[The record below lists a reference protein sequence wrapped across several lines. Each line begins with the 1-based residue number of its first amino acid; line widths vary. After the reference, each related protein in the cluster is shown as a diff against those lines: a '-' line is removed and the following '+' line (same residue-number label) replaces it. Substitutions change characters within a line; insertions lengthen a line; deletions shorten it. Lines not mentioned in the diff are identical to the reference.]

1 MTVLSVKQV
10 TIKPNL
16 YFDSATLMALAQKAK
31 GLEGVIEAVAVMA
44 TGANKEILANVG
56 LLDDSASEGTA
67 RDLILAVR
75 AENSQALSQAMVLL
89 EDSLNRKPEQK
100 NSGDVRQPRSLHE
113 ALKENPELNL
123 AVISVPGQ
131 FATYEAKKALKAGL
145 HVMLFS
151 DNVPLAKEIEL
162 KKLAS
167 KKGLLMMGPDCGTAI
182 ISGTPLAFANVVRR
196 GNIGVV
202 AAAGTGLQEITAL
215 VDRWGGGISQ
225 AIGTGGRD
233 VMGAV
238 GGLQFLQGMKAL
250 LADPDTQVIVLTGKP
265 PASEVEMRILE
276 LVAKAGKP
284 VVVNLLGGNRQAVIQ
299 AGGIYA
305 ASLEEAA
312 RLALEASGISVEHH
326 WFESALVSEAAVGF
340 APEQRWLRGL
350 YTGGT
355 LCYEAQLVLSGELGE
370 IYSNTPLR
378 KELTLRD
385 SKLSF
390 GHTVVDLGDD
400 EFTRGRPHPMI
411 EPSTRGERIAAEAE
425 DPQVAVLLM
434 DFVLGYGA
442 HREPVDAVAEQLTQ
456 TMARAL
462 ERGGKLVVVASVTGT
477 EADPQGFVR
486 QTQKLRKLGV
496 YVLPSNYQA
505 AAFAAAVIKGLGR
518 AES

>member
-1 MTVLSVKQV
+1 LSVKQV

-31 GLEGVIEAVAVMA
+31 GQKGVLEAVAVMA
-44 TGANKEILANVG
+44 TAANKEILANVG
-56 LLDDSASEGTA
+56 LLAESASEGTA

-89 EDSLNRKPEQK
+89 EEGLNSKPEQK
-100 NSGDVRQPRSLHE
+100 RTGGLRPPRSVEE
-113 ALKENPELNL
+113 ALKEDPELNL

-131 FATYEAKKALKAGL
+131 YAAYEAKRALKAGL

-162 KKLAS
+162 KKLAAET
-167 KKGLLMMGPDCGTAI
+167 GLLMMGPDCGTAI
-182 ISGTPLAFANVVRR
+182 ISGAPLAFANVVRR
-196 GNIGVV
+196 GSIGVV
-202 AAAGTGLQEITAL
+202 AAAGTGLQEITVL

-233 VMGAV
+233 VKDAV
-238 GGLQFLQGMKAL
+238 GGLQFLEGLKAL
-250 LADPDTQVIVLTGKP
+250 LADRHTQVVVLTGKP
-265 PASEVEMRILE
+265 PAAEVEKKVLE
-276 LVAKAGKP
+276 LVSKAEKP
-284 VVVNLLGGNRQAVIQ
+284 VVVNLLGGNREAVNQ
-299 AGGIYA
+299 AGGIFA

-312 RLALEASGISVEHH
+312 RLALEASGIAVEGD
-326 WFESALVSEAAVGF
+326 WFEPALVSEAAAGVG
-340 APEQRWLRGL
+340 PEQKWLRGL

-355 LCYEAQLVLSGELGE
+355 LCYEAQLVLSRELGE

-385 SKLSF
+385 SRLSY

-411 EPSTRGERIAAEAE
+411 EPSTRGERIAVEAE
-425 DPQVAVLLM
+425 DSQVAVLLL
-434 DFVLGYGA
+434 DFVLGYGS
-442 HREPVDAVAEQLTQ
+442 HREPVDAVAEQLSKA
-456 TMARAL
+456 MARSAQG
-462 ERGGKLVVVASVTGT
+462 GGKLVVVASVTGT
-477 EADPQGFVR
+477 TADPQGFDT

-496 YVLPSNYQA
+496 HVLPSNYQA
-505 AAFAAAVIKGLGR
+505 AVFAAAVIKSLGR
-518 AES
+518 TES